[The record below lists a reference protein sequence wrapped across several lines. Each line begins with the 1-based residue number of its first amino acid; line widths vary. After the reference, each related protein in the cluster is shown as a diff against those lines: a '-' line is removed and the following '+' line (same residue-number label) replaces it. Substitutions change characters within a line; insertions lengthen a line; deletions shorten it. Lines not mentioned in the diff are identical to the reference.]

1 MNPRPRPHRTVS
13 RSRGGAPHDRTH
25 TDEAFAKLPKGT
37 VEKLLKPENKKS
49 LVSVLTCHV
58 VSGKVTAKQAVAVG
72 KATTLQG
79 GTVTVDIADGRLTV
93 TRAAVTKTDVAADNG
108 IIHVIDRVLM
118 PSH

>member
-1 MNPRPRPHRTVS
+1 MAFPFPVP
-13 RSRGGAPHDRTH
+13 PH
-25 TDEAFAKLPKGT
+25 TDEAFAELPKGT

-49 LVSVLTCHV
+49 LVSVLTYHV
-58 VSGKVTAKQAVAVG
+58 VSGKVTAKHAVAGG

-93 TRAAVTKTDVAADNG
+93 NQAAVLKTDNG
-108 IIHVIDRVLM
+108 IDRVLM